1 MKLKVCLSL
10 AVAVLLAA
18 GAGLSEAPK
27 LHPAGGLLFVDPY
40 TVPGLKML
48 DESTIPRGALTAA
61 PPSAI
66 DLTSEMPPVGDQGD
80 QNSCVGW
87 ASGYYDKTHIEYIEK
102 TWGDPPVPWDLDDPA
117 HQISP
122 SFVYNQINAGRDGGA
137 SMTDAQILICDQG
150 ACMMSDFPYNDNDH
164 TTWPTE
170 SAYEDAISYRGL
182 QGWGVNVMSDVGI
195 NQVKY
200 ILANHHTCVL
210 GINVFSNFDYI
221 ENYDNVYTVYDKTGK
236 SRGGHALCIVGYD
249 DNKQTADGPGA
260 FRLVNS
266 WGTDWGDE
274 GYCWMSYYAVTNMK
288 AGLSQ
293 GFVYY
298 VDDRYKYSPE
308 ALARVKLTHPCRDR
322 ISIAFGAGSPSSP
335 LGVYYFRRFWA
346 LEGKITDQPF
356 PNHNLV
362 FDLTNGADYLDQT
375 DTAFVSCLD
384 RKKDRKK
391 GTIDFLSV
399 EYGSR
404 YGSSLQTVPIPDCD
418 VPAYSKVWLPFI
430 PFGPQGKPLDASL
443 AASRASYRNGAAN
456 VAFNLAGP
464 GAVKI
469 AFFDN
474 MGRTVAATTA
484 QGQSGPNEL
493 SVSLPRPAGVY
504 FYRLESGSTTM
515 TGKLAVTR

>member
-1 MKLKVCLSL
+1 MKLKICLSL

-48 DESTIPRGALTAA
+48 DEYTIPRGAPTAA

-102 TWGDPPVPWDLDDPA
+102 TWGYPPVPWDLDDPA

-150 ACMMSDFPYNDNDH
+150 ACMMSDFPYNDYDH

-210 GINVFSNFDYI
+210 GINVYANFDNI
-221 ENYDNVYTVYDKTGK
+221 EDYDNVYTVHDKTGK

-260 FRLVNS
+260 FKLVNS
-266 WGTDWGDE
+266 WGTEWGDA
-274 GYCWMSYYAVTNMK
+274 GYCWMSYYAVKTTK

-298 VDDRYKYSPE
+298 VDDRYNYSPT

-322 ISIAFGAGSPSSP
+322 ISIAFGAGSPGAP

-356 PNHNLV
+356 PNNKLV
-362 FDLTNGADYLDQT
+362 FDLTQGTSYLDQT
-375 DTAFVSCLD
+375 DMAFVACLD
-384 RKKDRKK
+384 RLKDKKT

-399 EYGSR
+399 EYGDR
-404 YGSSLQTVPIPDCD
+404 YGFSDQTVTIPDSK
-418 VPAYSKVWLPFI
+418 VPAYSMVVLPFT
-430 PFGPQGKPLDASL
+430 FGPQGKPLDGPV

-493 SVSLPRPAGVY
+493 SVKLPRSAGVY
-504 FYRLESGSTTM
+504 FYRLESGSTSI
-515 TGKLAVTR
+515 TGKVAAIR

>member
-1 MKLKVCLSL
+1 MKLKICMSL

-27 LHPAGGLLFVDPY
+27 LHPAGGLLYVDPY

-48 DESTIPRGALTAA
+48 DKFPVPGGAPTAA

-87 ASGYYDKTHIEYIEK
+87 AAGYYDKTHIEYIERYYG
-102 TWGDPPVPWDLDDPA
+102 WGDTTWHLTDPE

-122 SFVYNQINAGRDGGA
+122 SFIYNQINGGRDGGA

-150 ACMMSDFPYNDNDH
+150 ACMLSDFPYDDNDC

-170 SAYEDAISYRGL
+170 PAYANAIPYRGFDS
-182 QGWGVNVMSDVGI
+182 WGVSVESDAGI
-195 NQVKY
+195 NQVKL

-210 GINVFSNFDYI
+210 GINVYANFDFI
-221 ENYDNVYTVYDKTGK
+221 ENYDTVYTVHDKTGK

-266 WGTDWGDE
+266 WGTDWGNE
-274 GYCWMSYYAVTNMK
+274 GYCWMSYYAVKKLK
-288 AGLSQ
+288 ARLSQ
-293 GFVYY
+293 GLVYY
-298 VDDRYKYSPE
+298 VNDRYKYSPT

-322 ISIAFGAGSPSSP
+322 ISIAFGAGSPGAP
-335 LGVYYFRRFWA
+335 LAFYFFRRFWI

-356 PNHNLV
+356 PNNNLV
-362 FDLTNGADYLDQT
+362 FDLTNGAEYLDQT

-384 RKKDRKK
+384 RKKDKK
-391 GTIDFLSV
+391 TGTIDFLSV

-404 YGSSLQTVPIPDCD
+404 YGSSSQTVPIPDRD
-418 VPAYSKVWLPFI
+418 VPAYGKVWLPF
-430 PFGPQGKPLDASL
+430 PFGPQGEPLDGSV

-456 VAFNLAGP
+456 VAFNLARP
-464 GAVKI
+464 GTVKI

-474 MGRTVAATTA
+474 MGRTVAAATA

-493 SVSLPRPAGVY
+493 SVKLTRPAGVY

-515 TGKLAVTR
+515 TGKLAVIR